1 MRRSRTAIAVVIMT
15 ALGLTACASVPYGGA
30 AQLDTPV
37 RTRSVSGFELRPP
50 DVLARPQGV
59 SLHGALCRKLS
70 WARSPRQLR
79 LELIGPGGEV
89 LSQRL
94 QALRGVSRLD
104 RQCLFYDMPTDWTV
118 RPGQTLQLSAE

>member
-1 MRRSRTAIAVVIMT
+1 MRMSRMAIAVVMIA
-15 ALGLTACASVPYGGA
+15 ALGLTACASAPYGGA

-37 RTRSVSGFELRPP
+37 RTQSVLGFELRSP
-50 DVLARPQGV
+50 DVLVGPQGV

-94 QALRGVSRLD
+94 QALRGVSKSH
-104 RQCLFYDMPTDWTV
+104 RQCVFYDIPTAWTLK
-118 RPGQTLQLSAE
+118 PGQTLQMSAE